1 MEIKT
6 HLYLA
11 EKIYQNLTDA
21 LPVDFSLSCFKLA
34 NILPDY
40 THNTVVH
47 PHFAFY
53 SLNYVK
59 KQIDELMK
67 KRFAVHEMPD
77 RRFILRLGRITH
89 YLCDFFC
96 QVHADGK
103 MSNPRAHYRY
113 EKAMDQ
119 AVITR
124 RAYFDQISK
133 TPFLQRFMLPDQFQQ
148 LLADGQQQ
156 YAAQSGGFERDIW
169 MAVRVST
176 TVACAILRTC
186 LALDPKNTIPAAAP
200 VTCI

>member
-11 EKIYQNLTDA
+11 EKIYQNLTET
-21 LPVDFSLSCFKLA
+21 LPVTFSLPCFKLA

-40 THNTVVH
+40 THYTVVH
-47 PHFAFY
+47 PHFASY
-53 SLNYVK
+53 SLNYIK
-59 KQIDELMK
+59 KQIDELMQ
-67 KRFAVHEMPD
+67 KRFAAHEMPD

-103 MSNPRAHYRY
+103 MGSPREHYRY

-119 AVITR
+119 AVVTK

-133 TPFLQRFMLPDQFQQ
+133 IPFLQRFMLPDQFQQ
-148 LLADGQQQ
+148 LLVDGQKQ
-156 YAAQSGGFERDIW
+156 YAARSGGFERDIW
-169 MAVRVST
+169 MAVRFST

-186 LALDPKNTIPAAAP
+186 LALDAKAAITAAAP